1 MALKQKL
8 KNIWTSLKK
17 SGSDIGTYNVTKLSA
32 ALAYYTVFALAPMLI
47 VVTSIVSFFYGKEAS
62 QGQIYGQIKT
72 LVGADA
78 AAQIQSIIKNAAL
91 SPSFTFA
98 SIIGI
103 IALIFSATG
112 VFAEIQTSINIIWNL
127 KTKPKKSGILRM
139 LKARL
144 LSFSLIVSLGFIAL
158 VSLLINA
165 VIAVLMGALQRFL
178 PPETV
183 YLGYAI
189 NIGLT
194 LLFIGLLFAIIFKV
208 LPDAKIKWRDVWMG
222 AFATAILFMIGRF
235 GIGLYLNK
243 AHPGSTFGA
252 AGSMIIILLWVY
264 YSAIILYFGAAFT
277 RNYAQTIGRH
287 IYPNDYAVYVQQVE
301 VETKDS
307 LQNINTDKQVKEA
320 DTEAAKHATDPAPA
334 NKIPR

>member
-1 MALKQKL
+1 MALKLKI
-8 KNIWTSLKK
+8 KNIWTALKK
-17 SGSDIGTYNVTKLSA
+17 SGSDIGDYNVTKLSA

-47 VVTSIVSFFYGKEAS
+47 VLTSIISIFYGRDATE
-62 QGQIYGQIKT
+62 GQVYGQIKSF
-72 LVGADA
+72 VGADA
-78 AAQIQSIIKNAAL
+78 AAQIQEIIKNAAL

-98 SIIGI
+98 SVVGV

-112 VFAEIQTSINIIWNL
+112 VFAEIQSSINMLWNL
-127 KTKPKKSGILRM
+127 KTKPKKGGILKM
-139 LKARL
+139 LKTRL

-165 VIAVLMGALQRFL
+165 LVGLIMDRLQRFL

-183 YLGYAI
+183 YLGFII
-189 NIGLT
+189 NVVLT
-194 LLFIGLLFAIIFKV
+194 LLAVGVLFAIIFKV
-208 LPDAKIKWRDVWMG
+208 LPDAKIKWRDVWVG
-222 AFATAILFMIGRF
+222 AFATAILFMLGRF

-243 AHPGSTFGA
+243 SHPGSTFGA

-264 YSAIILYFGAAFT
+264 YSSIILYFGAAFT

-301 VETKDS
+301 VESKDS
-307 LQNINTDKQVKEA
+307 LQNINTDKQVKEH
-320 DTEAAKHATDPAPA
+320 DTDLQEHTAPAPA

>member
-1 MALKQKL
+1 MAFKFKL
-8 KNIWTSLKK
+8 KNVWTALKK
-17 SGSDIGTYNVTKLSA
+17 SGSDIGNYNITKLSA

-47 VVTSIVSFFYGKEAS
+47 VFTSIISFFYGRQAT
-62 QGQIYGQIKT
+62 QGQVYGQIKSV
-72 LVGADA
+72 VGADA
-78 AAQIQSIIKNAAL
+78 AAQIQDIIKNAAL

-98 SIIGI
+98 SVVGI
-103 IALIFSATG
+103 IALVFSATG
-112 VFAEIQTSINIIWNL
+112 VFAEIQTSINLIWNL
-127 KTKPKKSGILRM
+127 KAKPKKNGILKM
-139 LKARL
+139 LKTRL

-165 VIAVLMGALQRFL
+165 LIGLLMDKLQRFL
-178 PPETV
+178 PPQTV

-189 NIGLT
+189 NVIIT
-194 LLFIGLLFAIIFKV
+194 LLAIGFLFAIIFKV
-208 LPDAKIKWRDVWMG
+208 LPDAKIKWRDVWVG
-222 AFATAILFMIGRF
+222 AFATALLFMLGRF
-235 GIGLYLNK
+235 AIGLYLNK

-277 RNYAQTIGRH
+277 RNYAQTIGRN

-307 LQNINTDKQVKEA
+307 LQNINTDKEVKKAGPEVHN
-320 DTEAAKHATDPAPA
+320 EPAPA